1 MDWSE
6 VERGR
11 SLSVPDRLSIT
22 LERLILD
29 GTLQPGEKLPPELEL
44 TERLGVS
51 RVSLRQALHELERRG
66 LIDRKPGR
74 GTVVLSP
81 SDARDASSAA
91 LAGVLGSTD
100 TEIAHILE
108 LRSIIEP
115 PIAALASQRATG
127 RDLEQLEQLVEA
139 MASPESREHY
149 AELDRAFHQAIAQY
163 THNPLLAMLNEQIAN
178 LIAPSRSTALQTEE
192 RRQTSTAAHRR
203 ILAAIAAGDA
213 DGASREATAHLATVQ
228 QQIANAE
235 AAASAATAPSRGT
248 ASSARAAER

>member
-6 VERGR
+6 VERDR
-11 SLSVPDRLSIT
+11 SLSVPDRLSIR
-22 LERLILD
+22 LERMILD

-44 TERLGVS
+44 TQRLGVS

-91 LAGVLGSTD
+91 LAEVLGSTHS
-100 TEIAHILE
+100 EIPHILE

-115 PIAALASQRATG
+115 PIAALAARRATE
-127 RDLEQLEQLVEA
+127 RDLAQLEQLVEA
-139 MASPESREHY
+139 MAAPESRDHY

-178 LIAPSRSTALQTEE
+178 LIAPSRSTVLQTDE
-192 RRQTSTAAHRR
+192 RRETSTAAHRR
-203 ILAAIAAGDA
+203 ILAALAAGDPEA
-213 DGASREATAHLATVQ
+213 AHREAAAHLDVVR
-228 QQIANAE
+228 QQIENA
-235 AAASAATAPSRGT
+235 AAASATQAATPATPPNPVT
-248 ASSARAAER
+248 A

>member
-6 VERGR
+6 LERSR
-11 SLSVPDRLSIT
+11 VLSVPDRLSIT

-29 GTLQPGEKLPPELEL
+29 GTLRPGEKLPPELEL
-44 TERLGVS
+44 TQQLGVS

-66 LIDRKPGR
+66 LIDRRPGR

-81 SDARDASSAA
+81 SEARDASSAA
-91 LAGVLGSTD
+91 LAEVLGSTG
-100 TEIAHILE
+100 TEISHILE

-115 PIAALASQRATG
+115 PIAALASQRATP

-163 THNPLLAMLNEQIAN
+163 SHNPLLAMLNEQIAN

-192 RRQTSTAAHRR
+192 RRATSTAAHRR
-203 ILAAIAAGDA
+203 ILAAIAAGDPEA
-213 DGASREATAHLATVQ
+213 AAREATAHLMTVQ
-228 QQIANAE
+228 QQIANASTAAK
-235 AAASAATAPSRGT
+235 AAAEELTAP
-248 ASSARAAER
+248 

>member
-6 VERGR
+6 IERER

-91 LAGVLGSTD
+91 LGGVLRSSD
-100 TEIAHILE
+100 PEISHILE

-115 PIAALASQRATG
+115 PMAALASQHATE
-127 RDLEQLEQLVEA
+127 RDLVQLEHLVAA
-139 MASPESREHY
+139 MSAPESREHY

-178 LIAPSRSTALQTEE
+178 LIAPSRSTALQTQE
-192 RRQTSTAAHRR
+192 RRDTSTAAHRR

-213 DGASREATAHLATVQ
+213 VA
-228 QQIANAE
+228 AE
-235 AAASAATAPSRGT
+235 HEASAHIAAVHEQIVH
-248 ASSARAAER
+248 AERAMQTGHLETGLD

>member
-91 LAGVLGSTD
+91 LAGVLGSTE
-100 TEIAHILE
+100 TEIPHILE

-192 RRQTSTAAHRR
+192 RRETSTAAHRR
-203 ILAAIAAGDA
+203 ILAAIAAGDPEA
-213 DGASREATAHLATVQ
+213 ASREATAHLATVQ
-228 QQIANAE
+228 QQIANA
-235 AAASAATAPSRGT
+235 AAAAATGPSRGT

>member
-1 MDWSE
+1 MDWTE
-6 VERGR
+6 IEQGR
-11 SLSVPDRLSIT
+11 TLSVPDRLSIR

-81 SDARDASSAA
+81 ADARDASGAA
-91 LAGVLGSTD
+91 LAEVLGSTGG
-100 TEIAHILE
+100 EIAHILE

-115 PIAALASQRATG
+115 RIAALASQRATP
-127 RDLEQLEQLVEA
+127 RDLVQLEQLVDE
-139 MASPESREHY
+139 MASPESKEHY

-178 LIAPSRSTALQTEE
+178 LIAPSRSTALQTQE
-192 RRQTSTAAHRR
+192 RRDTSTAAHRR
-203 ILAAIAAGDA
+203 ILAAIASGEPEVA
-213 DGASREATAHLATVQ
+213 EH
-228 QQIANAE
+228 E
-235 AAASAATAPSRGT
+235 AALHIGAVREQIEHAA
-248 ASSARAAER
+248 AALAAGRTGDEAD

>member
-91 LAGVLGSTD
+91 LAGVLGSTE
-100 TEIAHILE
+100 TEIPHILE

-192 RRQTSTAAHRR
+192 RRETSTAAHRR
-203 ILAAIAAGDA
+203 ILAAIAAGDPDA
-213 DGASREATAHLATVQ
+213 ASREATAHLATVQ
-228 QQIANAE
+228 QQIANA
-235 AAASAATAPSRGT
+235 AAAAAAATGPSRGT

>member
-6 VERGR
+6 VERDR
-11 SLSVPDRLSIT
+11 SLSVPDRLSIR

-44 TERLGVS
+44 TQRLGVS

-74 GTVVLSP
+74 GTVVLSAA
-81 SDARDASSAA
+81 DARDASSAA
-91 LAGVLGSTD
+91 LAEVLGSATP
-100 TEIAHILE
+100 EIAHILE

-115 PIAALASQRATG
+115 PIAALAARRAAP

-139 MASPESREHY
+139 MASPESREQY

-178 LIAPSRSTALQTEE
+178 LIAPSRSTALQTEQ
-192 RRQTSTAAHRR
+192 RRTTSTVAHRR
-203 ILAAIAAGDA
+203 ILSAIAAGDA
-213 DGASREATAHLATVQ
+213 TAAAAEATAHLATVQ
-228 QQIANAE
+228 QQIAHAE
-235 AAASAATAPSRGT
+235 AAAETRSTTS
-248 ASSARAAER
+248 